1 MSMRKIAAT
10 ITFLLSVCLAGHALQ
25 LRFVAL
31 IGAPPDLQAV
41 AKIILFYTGFA
52 LLGSAIT
59 AFLTHGWSRLTA
71 LVPLALCVTVLR
83 ELWLAWAVI
92 FP

>member
-1 MSMRKIAAT
+1 MRKIAAS
-10 ITFLLSVCLAGHALQ
+10 IIFLLSVCLAGHALQ

-59 AFLTHGWSRLTA
+59 ALLTRGWSRLTA
-71 LVPLALCVTVLR
+71 LVPLALCATVLR
-83 ELWLAWAVI
+83 ELWLAWPMI

>member
-1 MSMRKIAAT
+1 MRKIAA
-10 ITFLLSVCLAGHALQ
+10 IIIFLLSVCLAGYALQ

-31 IGAPPDLQAV
+31 QGAHVSELQAV

-59 AFLTHGWSRLTA
+59 ALLMHGWSRLTA
-71 LVPLALCVTVLR
+71 LVPLTLCAAVLR
-83 ELWLAWAVI
+83 ELWLVWAVI

>member
-1 MSMRKIAAT
+1 MRKIAAIT
-10 ITFLLSVCLAGHALQ
+10 IFLLSVCLAGYALQ

-31 IGAPPDLQAV
+31 QGAHVSELQAV

-92 FP
+92 FPR